1 MKKLFLSRRNEN
13 RDCTMLMTFSD
24 KLTLILLTASFS
36 LSPLVGGE
44 ALAQNASRPQP
55 SFGVQSQ
62 NREFAPDR
70 VIVKYSS
77 AAPGR
82 GIVPPGTDIGSEII
96 MHLSIID
103 ADVVKVP
110 LDWTVEETI
119 EWYREQPGVEY
130 AEPDYLQFP
139 IEAITPAT
147 TPDDPRFNE
156 LWGLNNTAQTG
167 GTADADIDAPEAW
180 DLTTGDS
187 TIIVGVIDTG
197 VDISHPDLV
206 SNIWINRDE
215 VADDGID
222 NDNNGYIDD
231 VNGWDFYNDDNSVYD
246 PADGDQHA
254 THVSGTIG
262 ALASNTVGVTG
273 IAWKVKIMP
282 LKFLG
287 PGGGFTSAAISAIEY
302 AVANGAK
309 MTTNSWGG
317 GGFSQAL
324 KDAIDASGTAGML
337 FMAAAG
343 NSGQDADINPHYPA
357 GYSSDNI
364 VSVAATDHNDGIA
377 SFSTY
382 GLTTVDLGAPG
393 VNILSTLPDN
403 TYGSYNGTSMATP
416 HVTGVAVLVY
426 SAFPSL
432 THLEV
437 KTRLMAAGDP
447 IDALSGKT
455 VSGKRLNAYNVLEE
469 DSIPPNAV
477 TNLAVGPD
485 PLGTVT
491 PLAATSKTLEWT
503 APGDDGATGTAN
515 SYDLRYAITAITDD
529 SLFAAALQATG
540 LPRPSTPG
548 SSESGTVRGLNPD
561 TEYYFALK
569 TADNVGNY
577 SPLSN
582 SVMGKTSA
590 VLVQFEDDAETAGS
604 DTLWTADV
612 PWARTDASASP
623 DGGEGQLGGSYS
635 WTDSPDGNYGN
646 GVDASL
652 TSIAFSL
659 ADAKNSVFTFDH
671 RYVIESGWDYGYVD
685 ITKDGGT
692 TWTQLAV
699 YSGTQTAWTSPSFD
713 IGDYDNETSVQV
725 RFHFTT
731 DGSVTYDGWYV
742 DDVRVISDV
751 NATMKLSVSLN
762 ASNDTALVTVDLEN
776 EMKIAGVSYGI
787 KWADGGDL
795 LAHNSSS
802 LTDRSTGFTH
812 SVELNADGDSL
823 NAILVET
830 GGSLISGGTGA
841 IAEHRFVVRDD
852 LSNTGGASATAQA
865 PAGGASAGLPTV
877 FFEVPFSLDRLT
889 VSDSLGNPV
898 FIGDRTGGKIKI
910 DLLSADVDFSGVVDL
925 ADVVSTLDHSIG
937 RTPLT
942 DLQVVIA
949 DTYLDQEINVVDV
962 VRGINIILGRQIG
975 TGSSL
980 AGPRLTAS
988 QEQSPSEPGRNLDVT
1003 LRPNARSAGTQAE
1016 NLTDLVA
1023 DIPPDVVGLQISIEY
1038 DPSRGRVSNARLL
1051 LNDDEFQMVQNVG
1064 PSSANFLIYSLS
1076 NTPLPADTLAVIALE
1091 FESETANNPGAS
1103 GSPFQ
1108 LTQVL
1113 GVDAAGIPVYPGINP
1128 MLAVQELLGS
1138 PLLDTAQKL
1147 QLDRLGNRD
1156 GVYNLGDL
1164 LALLHRSGLLPED
1177 AGPDAWRTPLQGPRR

>member
-13 RDCTMLMTFSD
+13 RNRTMLMTFSD
-24 KLTLILLTASFS
+24 KLALMLLTASFS

-44 ALAQNASRPQP
+44 ALAQDASRARP

-77 AAPGR
+77 AAPER

-96 MHLSIID
+96 KHLSIIN

-110 LDWTVEETI
+110 LDWTVEQTI

-139 IEAITPAT
+139 IEAIPPAT
-147 TPDDPRFNE
+147 TPDDPRFDE

-197 VDISHPDLV
+197 TDISHTDLV
-206 SNIWINRDE
+206 ANIWINRDE

-231 VNGWDFYNDDNSVYD
+231 VNGWDFHNDDNSVYD
-246 PADGDQHA
+246 PADGDTHA

-273 IAWKVKIMP
+273 IAWKVKMMP

-287 PGGGFTSAAISAIEY
+287 AGGGFTSNAITAIQY
-302 AVANGAK
+302 AIDNGAK

-357 GYSSDNI
+357 GYTSDNI

-393 VNILSTLPDN
+393 VSILSTLPDN

-432 THLEV
+432 THQEV
-437 KTRLMAAGDP
+437 KARLMAAGDP

-485 PLGTVT
+485 PAGTVT
-491 PLAATSKTLEWT
+491 PLAATQKTLEWT

-515 SYDLRYAITAITDD
+515 SYDLRYATTPITDD
-529 SLFAAALQATG
+529 SLFTAALQATG
-540 LPRPSTPG
+540 SPRPSSPG
-548 SSESGTVRGLNPD
+548 SSESGTVSGLNPD

-604 DTLWTADV
+604 DTLWTADL

-623 DGGEGQLGGSYS
+623 DGGEGQLSGSYS

-659 ADAKNSVFTFDH
+659 ADAKNSVLTFDH
-671 RYVIESGWDYGYVD
+671 KYAIESGWDYGYVD
-685 ITKDGGT
+685 ITKDGGA
-692 TWTQLAV
+692 TWTELAV
-699 YSGTQTAWTSPSFD
+699 YSGTQTAWTSASFD
-713 IGDYDNETSVQV
+713 IGAYDNETSVQV

-742 DDVRVISDV
+742 DDIRVISDV
-751 NATMKLSVSLN
+751 NAAMKLSVSLN
-762 ASNDTALVTVDLEN
+762 ATNDTALVTVDLEN
-776 EMKIAGVSYGI
+776 EMKVAGASYGI
-787 KWADGGDL
+787 KWDDAGDL

-812 SVELNADGDSL
+812 SVEVNAEGDSL
-823 NAILVET
+823 SAILVET
-830 GGSLISGGTGA
+830 GGSRIPGGTGA
-841 IAEHRFVVRDD
+841 IAEYRFVVRDD
-852 LSNTGGASATAQA
+852 LLNTGGASATAQA

-877 FFEVPFSLDRLT
+877 FFEVPFSLGRLA

-898 FIGDRTGGKIKI
+898 FIGDRSGGSIKI

-925 ADVVSTLDHSIG
+925 TDVVSTLDHSIG

-975 TGSSL
+975 TGSAL

-988 QEQSPSEPGRNLDVT
+988 QEQNPSEPGRNLDVT

-1023 DIPPDVVGLQISIEY
+1023 DIPSDVVGLQVSIEY

-1051 LNDDEFQMVQNVG
+1051 LNDDEFEMVQHVG
-1064 PSSANFLIYSLS
+1064 TSSANFLIYSPT
-1076 NTPLPADTLAVIALE
+1076 NTPLPAETLPLIALE
-1091 FESETANNPGAS
+1091 FESEGPSSIGSSA
-1103 GSPFQ
+1103 SPFQ
-1108 LTQVL
+1108 LTQIL
-1113 GVDAAGIPVYPGINP
+1113 GVNAAGTPVYPGINP
-1128 MLAVQELLGS
+1128 MLAVQELLGT
-1138 PLLDTAQKL
+1138 PLLDNAQKS
-1147 QLDRLGNRD
+1147 QLDRRGNRD

-1177 AGPDAWRTPLQGPRR
+1177 VGPDAWRTPLQGPRR